1 MNFTESFVEA
11 IPQTFLNLI
20 CLAIAMFYI
29 PKDFLCEYC
38 VGFQWRDIVPCTAY
52 NLVDQSDYFY
62 WITTFISIIS
72 SCNGVL
78 KLLKKG
84 PLRLIARNSGFK
96 AQLLLFGSAFF
107 FIVSKGLSIFVL
119 VNSSPTYYVWWF
131 LLILF
136 SEVLLAFFW
145 LWWRNFNF
153 TLLLEFLLSK
163 PSILL
168 LSAFAPYSFV
178 YESFNGREVIT
189 VSIVWTKTVFGVL
202 VELSFLIFA
211 LLYDL
216 YGTYRYDYDDNLSI
230 SDWDRI
236 WIGIFFLSMKAFL
249 FFQAW

>member
-1 MNFTESFVEA
+1 MNIVSVFSGE
-11 IPQTFLNLI
+11 I
-20 CLAIAMFYI
+20 
-29 PKDFLCEYC
+29 LCHA
-38 VGFQWRDIVPCTAY
+38 VCTAY

-136 SEVLLAFFW
+136 SEVLLAFI
-145 LWWRNFNF
+145 
-153 TLLLEFLLSK
+153 LS
-163 PSILL
+163 LVEEL
-168 LSAFAPYSFV
+168 QFYSAFKIPL
-178 YESFNGREVIT
+178 E
-189 VSIVWTKTVFGVL
+189 
-202 VELSFLIFA
+202 
-211 LLYDL
+211 
-216 YGTYRYDYDDNLSI
+216 
-230 SDWDRI
+230 
-236 WIGIFFLSMKAFL
+236 
-249 FFQAW
+249 

>member
-1 MNFTESFVEA
+1 M
-11 IPQTFLNLI
+11 
-20 CLAIAMFYI
+20 
-29 PKDFLCEYC
+29 
-38 VGFQWRDIVPCTAY
+38 
-52 NLVDQSDYFY
+52 
-62 WITTFISIIS
+62 
-72 SCNGVL
+72 
-78 KLLKKG
+78 
-84 PLRLIARNSGFK
+84 
-96 AQLLLFGSAFF
+96 
-107 FIVSKGLSIFVL
+107 
-119 VNSSPTYYVWWF
+119 
-131 LLILF
+131 
-136 SEVLLAFFW
+136 
-145 LWWRNFNF
+145 
-153 TLLLEFLLSK
+153 SK

-236 WIGIFFLSMKAFL
+236 WIDIFFLSMKAFL